1 MQRPEVKDC
10 QKIIS
15 DYLTKGNIE
24 VPNGNTPSP
33 ISPTN
38 SVGSQVRLFKNKKI
52 YSQNVLIKMSFTEFG
67 IEYSSLFVGA
77 TTSTWCISASRK
89 SFQLFS

>member
-1 MQRPEVKDC
+1 MSRPEVKDC

-15 DYLTKGNIE
+15 EYMTKGNIE

-38 SVGSQVRLFKNKKI
+38 SVGSQVNYAKLF
-52 YSQNVLIKMSFTEFG
+52 IKEMF
-67 IEYSSLFVGA
+67 
-77 TTSTWCISASRK
+77 
-89 SFQLFS
+89 